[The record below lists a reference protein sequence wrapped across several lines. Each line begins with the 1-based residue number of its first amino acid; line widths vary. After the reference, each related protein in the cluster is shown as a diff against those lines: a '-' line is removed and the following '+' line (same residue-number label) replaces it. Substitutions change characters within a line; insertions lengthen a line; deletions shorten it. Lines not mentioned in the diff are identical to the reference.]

1 MLLGYHIAILLCYHI
16 SILPY
21 KYVTTILPN
30 NYVTILLCDYVT
42 MLYHVTMCWIR
53 RSALSWKSVYDGR
66 GGAGIKFNVVHWDGL
81 AGTVLYRQIISSQ
94 QIHSLF
100 DIFQGN
106 CFHLKVQ
113 LRRFKYIIQIRVPGV
128 RYNGC

>member
-21 KYVTTILPN
+21 KYVTTILP
-30 NYVTILLCDYVT
+30 YQIT
-42 MLYHVTMCWIR
+42 MLPYYYVTMCWIR

-128 RYNGC
+128 RYNGW